1 VDDVTTRTWAV
12 NASEMDRML
21 SSSPYR
27 TDRLSESD
35 SGTVLMPATSNADYR
50 VVMIETDRGMPK
62 YYFRS
67 GIDDVVEWT
76 REQLDSY
83 LQREWETHLTERLA
97 SGNADDVIVRV
108 MLSMNKRSSKAAL
121 RRDAA
126 HRDEALAAIE
136 QEGDQFIENR
146 VLSAPMKYEEIPLEH
161 RDNILKVF
169 QFVVDKHDANG
180 RFVKCKARSV
190 ADGSMQKPG
199 TYGESTAPV
208 MTALSC
214 KLLLAMAAARGMKVA
229 EVYGVIPS

>member
-1 VDDVTTRTWAV
+1 
-12 NASEMDRML
+12 
-21 SSSPYR
+21 
-27 TDRLSESD
+27 
-35 SGTVLMPATSNADYR
+35 
-50 VVMIETDRGMPK
+50 MIETDRGMPK

-97 SGNADDVIVRV
+97 SGNADDVVVRV

-146 VLSAPMKYEEIPLEH
+146 VLHEVRGNSSRTPRQYIEG
-161 RDNILKVF
+161 V
-169 QFVVDKHDANG
+169 
-180 RFVKCKARSV
+180 SV
-190 ADGSMQKPG
+190 CRRQ
-199 TYGESTAPV
+199 T
-208 MTALSC
+208 
-214 KLLLAMAAARGMKVA
+214 
-229 EVYGVIPS
+229 